1 MMDRTRARRWS
12 LKCIVSIRS
21 RFFFVFFIFLSFS
34 SPLRAAVEYQSFET
48 SARARLELQ
57 MTFDVSTVTVWK
69 LQAVSFRHLIAL
81 ACTSLPSPIAWRFEF
96 IRRRSTW
103 LTFKTILK
111 KRSFHHLFFLKDSFE
126 VGWLPLLL
134 IKCVYNDDFVLIS
147 PFISSDF
154 VKTEKEKFSDPIEK
168 YIKLSLCISNYIY
181 VDLKSHVR
189 FAMRIRLPLLRY
201 SILLTTYMHST
212 LARRMHITNASS
224 RIARPSQMRGKS
236 SGVAAGSFECH
247 GFSAIVA

>member
-1 MMDRTRARRWS
+1 M
-12 LKCIVSIRS
+12 
-21 RFFFVFFIFLSFS
+21 
-34 SPLRAAVEYQSFET
+34 P
-48 SARARLELQ
+48 
-57 MTFDVSTVTVWK
+57 
-69 LQAVSFRHLIAL
+69 
-81 ACTSLPSPIAWRFEF
+81 
-96 IRRRSTW
+96 
-103 LTFKTILK
+103 
-111 KRSFHHLFFLKDSFE
+111 
-126 VGWLPLLL
+126 
-134 IKCVYNDDFVLIS
+134 
-147 PFISSDF
+147 
-154 VKTEKEKFSDPIEK
+154 FSDPIEK

-247 GFSAIVA
+247 GFSAIVVLPDSGVTLAGRSEVFREKLCIFLAIYFLEPQTDCLSSLSRILTSSPVKLRQ